1 MSFAFVFPGQGSQSV
16 GMMAAY
22 GDSAVIRATFAEAS
36 AALGEDLWAMA
47 AEGPAERLALT
58 VNTQPLMLTAGV
70 AVWRAWREAGGA
82 MPAVVAGHSL
92 GEYSALVAAGAL
104 ELVDAVRLVRLRAQ
118 AMQDAVP
125 AGTGG
130 MAAIL
135 GLSPEMVAEACA
147 EAAQGEEVAAANL
160 NDPGQIVIAGH
171 AGAVARACD
180 AAKARGAKRALPLP
194 VSAPFHSALM
204 RPAAE
209 RLAMALQA
217 VDVRTPEIPVVN
229 NVDVRVESDP
239 VRIKDALV
247 RQAYS
252 PVRWIETVQ
261 AIAAQG
267 VTQVVECGPGKVLM
281 GLVKRCGAG
290 PEALAI
296 SDADALAK
304 ILEMTKGAAA

>member
-1 MSFAFVFPGQGSQSV
+1 
-16 GMMAAY
+16 
-22 GDSAVIRATFAEAS
+22 
-36 AALGEDLWAMA
+36 
-47 AEGPAERLALT
+47 
-58 VNTQPLMLTAGV
+58 
-70 AVWRAWREAGGA
+70 
-82 MPAVVAGHSL
+82 
-92 GEYSALVAAGAL
+92 
-104 ELVDAVRLVRLRAQ
+104 
-118 AMQDAVP
+118 VP